1 MAVERCTRWPK
12 PMGTTMG
19 RRRTKSTKR
28 RVRTHKRDSNSKK
41 RTAARGI
48 GQLRATYKS
57 FRPGLYGD
65 GGNLYLQVTDG
76 ANGRCRSWI
85 FRYQLKG
92 SQRRRD
98 MGLGSLDDVMLVDAR
113 ETARKYRLLV
123 RDGIDPITDRAARV
137 AKNLAA
143 STAVMTF
150 QQAAET
156 YITQHRAGWKN
167 PVHAAQWPSS
177 LEAYAYPTLARMSVS
192 DIETAHVMQVLK
204 PIWKDKVQ
212 TATKVRGRIEAILGW
227 ATASGYRKDDSGHDR
242 PNPARW
248 RGHLDKLLAAPE
260 MIKPTIHQ
268 KALPY
273 DEVPAFA
280 AELRKRKGVAALA
293 LEFTI
298 LTAVRTSDVLTARW
312 QDIDRADRMWVIPQ
326 MSKTHKEHRVPLST
340 AAFAVL
346 DKIETMTRGIGG
358 VVGQSE
364 FVFPNDVSG
373 DALSEN
379 AMLSVINR
387 MGRKGAMTTH
397 GCRSSFRDWALEQTN
412 FPWELA
418 EISLGHKVGTKT
430 ERANARGKAVAKRVA
445 IMQSWANFIAKPK
458 ASGKVIPMARTL

>member
-1 MAVERCTRWPK
+1 
-12 PMGTTMG
+12 MGTTMG
-19 RRRTKSTKR
+19 RRRKKSTKR
-28 RVRTHKRDSNSKK
+28 AVRTHKRDSNSKK

-48 GQLRATYKS
+48 GQLPATYKS
-57 FRPGLYGD
+57 LGPGLYGD

-98 MGLGSLDDVMLVDAR
+98 MGLGSLDDVLLVDAR

-156 YITQHRAGWKN
+156 YITQHRPTWRN

-177 LEAYAYPTLARMSVS
+177 LATYVFPTLGRMSVA
-192 DIETAHVMQVLK
+192 DIDTPHIMKVLN
-204 PIWKDKVQ
+204 PIWMQMPESGKRL
-212 TATKVRGRIEAILGW
+212 RGRIEAVLGW
-227 ATASGYRKDDSGHDR
+227 ATANGYRKDQNGHDR

-248 RGHLDKLLAAPE
+248 RGHLDKLLASPE
-260 MIKPTIHQ
+260 KVRAVRHQ
-268 KALPY
+268 AALPY
-273 DEVPAFA
+273 DEMPAFA
-280 AELRKRKGVAALA
+280 AELRKRQGVAALA
-293 LEFTI
+293 LEFAI
-298 LTAVRTSDVLTARW
+298 LTAVRTSDVRNAKW
-312 QDIDRADRMWVIPQ
+312 EHIDRTDRMWVIPQ

-358 VVGQSE
+358 VVGKSE

-430 ERANARGKAVAKRVA
+430 ERAYARGSAFAKRVA

-458 ASGKVIPMARTL
+458 AAGKVIALRSREA